1 MSEKPYDSRSGSDDE
16 DDDLFG
22 DELEKTIPTTTINLI
37 NTDSNNSSS
46 DGTTSTTIPTAAAGI
61 AASSSSMPG
70 ANPANHR
77 HSMYSGGGGA
87 TAPLPPHQ
95 HHSNANR
102 FSSRR
107 ASYNNID
114 YYGQPV
120 YAANP
125 FITPQNAYGYQYGR
139 GVPGGGVPPGVARTS
154 RHQKTPSYSNFDE
167 FDYYNDN
174 QFDSGAFTPQVLSP
188 PPAATGGNRGGP
200 KRGKTVTFRDP
211 NSEPEYPPIAYS
223 PGNIPYEEHDFDLE
237 EQSVRLSTYGRPN
250 MFSGDDYMINPLQ
263 DADDDD
269 DLDPFGDD
277 ESLFSDTGEEIV
289 RRGTTIKRAG
299 SMKRRNTQKART
311 STSTH
316 PETLE
321 EEEEDDFKP
330 KLTYTKTIKKARLV
344 NGNYV
349 IDAPAPQSLLDTYGM
364 KITDGGR
371 EMSFMR
377 YTAATC
383 GPSNFMN
390 FSYNLRQALYD
401 PPRETEIMVCI
412 TMYNEDE
419 ILLARTLFGVFEN
432 IKNLSRRADPA
443 WGEESWKKIVVC
455 IVNDG
460 RLELNKRTETLLR
473 ALGLFQDGY
482 AKSKINDKSVKAHI
496 YEYTSTV
503 GIDVVNE
510 KVHIGPNSNP
520 VQFIFCLKE
529 KNSRKINSHRWC
541 FQAFAPILQPRVI
554 MLLDCG
560 TKPSKDAFYYLWRA
574 FRDPNVAGACGEM
587 RAALGPGKKLL
598 ANPLVAA
605 QNFEYKISNVLDK
618 PMESAFG
625 FISVLPGAFSAYR
638 YEALLNVNG
647 KGPLEKYFKGEFL
660 HGFTNPDGD
669 EEEDDEREIKERNYQ
684 EAGIFTSN
692 MYLAE
697 DRILCFELVAKK
709 RHRYVLRYVNEAK
722 AETDVPERIDEFVLQ
737 RRRWLNGSMF
747 AAAYAVFHW
756 TKIWKS
762 DHGLFRKLMLQLEF
776 YYQLTTILVSWFSL
790 ASFFLVFRILTAN
803 LGSTEMHFEIGK
815 YLAVIFLWFY
825 VGSVVCTFVLA
836 FGNTPRGTK
845 KFYLV
850 IACFFAVLMAYMM
863 FAAIFLA
870 VHTAT
875 SIIDEHKDDFTISLI
890 FTNEKFRD
898 LIVSTASIYL
908 LYFAGAIM
916 FGEPS
921 FMFTSFAQYVLLSP
935 TYINVLNIYAF
946 CNIHD
951 VSWGTKGVEQA
962 KDLGSA
968 KSVSKDS
975 DELIMIAPGVE
986 QEVNESY
993 LDTLETLRAMEPEVP
1008 QPKKKNIKDDAYYA
1022 FVRTMTV
1029 LVWMLTNAILI
1040 AFVLE
1045 TGGVT
1050 TFTNGTEVNADGS
1063 ISGNSRTFLTIILW
1077 IVAALAAFR
1086 FLGAFFFLVFKAF
1099 RPLKWRW
1106 IARKEIKKAHN
1117 SG

>member
-1 MSEKPYDSRSGSDDE
+1 MSKSSHSQVDIVSDDE
-16 DDDLFG
+16 DELFNDYSDAPQG
-22 DELEKTIPTTTINLI
+22 VAGSGSTASAAAAAVSPPMYPSTATTTSIP
-37 NTDSNNSSS
+37 NT
-46 DGTTSTTIPTAAAGI
+46 
-61 AASSSSMPG
+61 
-70 ANPANHR
+70 
-77 HSMYSGGGGA
+77 
-87 TAPLPPHQ
+87 
-95 HHSNANR
+95 NR

-107 ASYNNID
+107 SSYNNISF
-114 YYGQPV
+114 Y
-120 YAANP
+120 N
-125 FITPQNAYGYQYGR
+125 
-139 GVPGGGVPPGVARTS
+139 
-154 RHQKTPSYSNFDE
+154 TPSYSQS
-167 FDYYNDN
+167 N
-174 QFDSGAFTPQVLSP
+174 QFTPSGSQYFRSHHQSTPSYNNEFEDYSYNYDYFNENTPTQPSNVSP
-188 PPAATGGNRGGP
+188 QPQQQSSKP
-200 KRGKTVTFRDP
+200 KRTKTVAFRDV
-211 NSEPEYPPIAYS
+211 EPEYPPIAYS
-223 PGNIPYEEHDFDLE
+223 PGKVGYEEHDFDLE
-237 EQSVRLSTYGRPN
+237 DQTVPLSTLRRTMTFTG
-250 MFSGDDYMINPLQ
+250 GDYMINPLQ

-299 SMKRRNTQKART
+299 TLKRRNTLKSKMSNT
-311 STSTH
+311 SH
-316 PETLE
+316 PNFDTDDE
-321 EEEEDDFKP
+321 EEDDDFKP

-349 IDAPAPQSLLDTYGM
+349 IDAPVPQALLDTYGK
-364 KITDGGR
+364 KIDDGGR
-371 EMSFMR
+371 EMSFLR

-383 GPSNFMN
+383 GPSNYTSFN
-390 FSYNLRQALYD
+390 YNLRQALYD

-419 ILLARTLFGVFEN
+419 ILLARTLYGVFQN
-432 IKNLSRRADPA
+432 IKNLSRRSDPT
-443 WGEESWKKIVVC
+443 WGDDSWKKVVIV

-482 AKSKINDKSVKAHI
+482 AKSNINDKSVKAHI

-503 GIDVVNE
+503 GIDVVNDH
-510 KVHIGPNSNP
+510 VHLGPNSNP

-541 FQAFAPILQPRVI
+541 FQAFAPILNPRVI

-560 TKPSKDAFYYLWRA
+560 TKPAKDAFYYLWRA

-587 RAALGPGKKLL
+587 RASLGANKKLL

-618 PMESAFG
+618 PMESVFG

-647 KGPLEKYFKGEFL
+647 SGPLEKYFKGEFL
-660 HGFTNPDGD
+660 HQQTQVDE
-669 EEEDDEREIKERNYQ
+669 EEEDDERDIKERNFQ

-697 DRILCFELVAKK
+697 DRILCFELVAKEN
-709 RHRYVLRYVNEAK
+709 HNYSLRYVNEAK

-737 RRRWLNGSMF
+737 RRRWLNGSLF

-762 DHGLFRKLMLQLEF
+762 DHSLFRKLFLQLEF
-776 YYQLTTILVSWFSL
+776 YYQLITILVSWFSIG
-790 ASFFLVFRILTAN
+790 SFFLVFRILTAN
-803 LGSTEMHFEIGK
+803 LGSNEMGFAVGK

-825 VGSVVCTFVLA
+825 VGCVIVTFVLA

-850 IACFFAVLMAYMM
+850 IAVFFAILMAYMM

-875 SIIDEHKDDFTISLI
+875 MIVNQHKDDFNITMI
-890 FTNEKFRD
+890 FTNGKFRD
-898 LIVSTASIYL
+898 LVVSVVSTYI
-908 LYFAGAIM
+908 LYFVGAFM

-951 VSWGTKGVEQA
+951 VSWGTKGNLQA

-968 KSVSKDS
+968 KSVGHGS
-975 DELIMIAPGVE
+975 DELVMIAPGVASE
-986 QEVNESY
+986 INESY
-993 LDTLETLRAMEPEVP
+993 LETLESLRTMEPEP
-1008 QPKKKNIKDDAYYA
+1008 APINKKKLKDDAYYA
-1022 FVRTMTV
+1022 FIRTMTV
-1029 LVWMLTNAILI
+1029 LVWMLTNGILI
-1040 AFVLE
+1040 MIVLE
-1045 TGGVT
+1045 TAGVD
-1050 TFTNGTEVNADGS
+1050 TFTGDSQISADGS
-1063 ISGNSRTFLTIILW
+1063 IQGNSRTFLTIILW
-1077 IVAALAAFR
+1077 IVAGLAMFR
-1086 FLGAFFFLVFKAF
+1086 FLGAFLFLVFKGF
-1099 RPLKWRW
+1099 RPLKWKWR
-1106 IARKEIKKAHN
+1106 ARKEINKAHKN
-1117 SG
+1117 G